1 MNMFANVENDSN
13 NKKIV
18 FVSEK
23 HLFEGVVAGLAV
35 AFSSI
40 ILFKSGLTTKAFKR
54 VHYDWLEV
62 KVVIGIMFGWMFVWI
77 IRKSS
82 NVVYDHYVAAN
93 GRINPIEISI

>member
-1 MNMFANVENDSN
+1 MSVNVENDQK

-18 FVSEK
+18 LVSEK

-40 ILFKSGLTTKAFKR
+40 VLFKSGLTTKAFKR

-62 KVVIGIMFGWMFVWI
+62 KVIIGIMLGWMFVWI
-77 IRKSS
+77 LRKSS
-82 NVVYDHYVAAN
+82 NVVYERYIAPN
-93 GRINPIEISI
+93 GRRNPIEISI